1 MKSLSLHQSA
11 FTPLSPGIIRPRGW
25 LQRQLRLQADGLSGH
40 LDRFWPDVARSAWIG
55 GDAEGWERGPYW
67 LDGVVPLAFALGD
80 ESLIA
85 RVSRWID
92 GILQRQRDDG
102 WLGPVHDTSDARR
115 KPLDPWPVFVLL
127 KALSQFYEAAGDQRI
142 IPAMLRFLR
151 RLDVLLNEQPL
162 FDWGRYRWADLV
174 VSLHWLYNRTGEA
187 WLLDLAEK
195 ARRQGFDW
203 RAHFEQF
210 PYRSRQRR
218 EDIYPPAPLP
228 GCTFRLDMASH
239 VVNNAMA
246 IKTPGV
252 WYRQSGDP
260 RDRDAVWR
268 MIETLDA
275 FHGQVN
281 GVFSGDEH
289 LAGLNPSQGT
299 ELCAVVEYQYSLEA
313 LIAILGDPR
322 LADRLERITFNALPA
337 TFAPDMWSHQ
347 YVQQVNQIRCAILED
362 NIYTNNRADANTF
375 GLEPNYGCCTANM
388 HQGWPKFAA
397 HLWMRTLDD
406 GLAAVSYAPCELRTT
421 AGGVGVRVVV
431 ETDYPFND
439 AVRIVVESDAAAR
452 FPLLLRIPGWANGA
466 TLSVNG
472 INEAVAPGAFHRLER
487 TWAGT
492 VVLEAHLPLRAAV
505 VRRPSGG
512 AAVEYGPLV
521 FALPIGERWQRL
533 VPDPQGRY
541 AAGERLRPHC
551 PPEIAER
558 LGDWEVLP
566 TTAWNYGLELDAAQ
580 PERSLR
586 IVHHPV
592 GERPFSP
599 DGAPVEAYA
608 RGRRIPTW
616 VEEHGAAAP
625 PPAPVRV
632 DTPVE
637 EIRLIPYGCTNLRI
651 AEFPLL
657 ESGSTALQGSG
668 TP

>member
-1 MKSLSLHQSA
+1 MKSSPL
-11 FTPLSPGIIRPRGW
+11 TPLVCIPLPTGAVRPRGW
-25 LQRQLRLQADGLSGH
+25 LYRQLRLQADGLSGH
-40 LDRFWPDVARSAWIG
+40 LDQCWPDVADSAWIG
-55 GDAEGWERGPYW
+55 GAAEGWERGPYW
-67 LDGVVPLAFALGD
+67 LDGMVPLAFVLNDA
-80 ESLIA
+80 SLIA

-92 GILQRQRDDG
+92 IILEQQHDDG
-102 WLGPVHDTSDARR
+102 WLGPRRDASDARR
-115 KPLDPWPVFVLL
+115 RSLDPWPVFVLL
-127 KALSQFYEAAGDQRI
+127 KALSQFQEATGDRRV

-151 RLDVLLNEQPL
+151 RLDALLDEQPL

-174 VSLHWLYNRTGEA
+174 VSLHWLYDRTRES

-195 ARRQGFDW
+195 AQRQGFDW

-210 PYRSRQRR
+210 PYPSRQRR

-246 IKTPGV
+246 IKTSGV

-260 RDRDAVWR
+260 RDRDAVWQA
-268 MIETLDA
+268 IETLDA

-299 ELCAVVEYQYSLEA
+299 ELCAVVEYQYSLET
-313 LIAILGDPR
+313 LISMLGDPR

-337 TFAPDMWSHQ
+337 AFAPDMWSHQ

-388 HQGWPKFAA
+388 HQGWPKFVT
-397 HLWMRTLDD
+397 HLWMRTSGD
-406 GLAAVSYAPCELRTT
+406 GLAAVSYAPCELTMT
-421 AGGVGVRVVV
+421 AGGRRVRLTV
-431 ETDYPFND
+431 ETDYPFD
-439 AVRIVVESDAAAR
+439 ESVRIVVESRAAAR
-452 FPLLLRIPGWANGA
+452 FPLLLRFPGWAVGA
-466 TLSVNG
+466 TLSIDGRRETVH
-472 INEAVAPGAFHRLER
+472 PGTFHRVER
-487 TWAGT
+487 VWDGAVTID
-492 VVLEAHLPLRAAV
+492 LHLPMRVAV
-505 VRRPSGG
+505 TRRPSGS
-512 AAVEYGPLV
+512 AAIEYGPLV
-521 FALPIGERWQRL
+521 FALPIGETWQRI
-533 VPDPQGRY
+533 VPDAQGRY
-541 AAGERLRPHC
+541 AAGERLRPGC
-551 PPEIAER
+551 PPDIADR

-566 TTAWNYGLELDAAQ
+566 TTPWNYGLELDAAQ
-580 PERSLR
+580 PERSVR

-599 DGAPVEAYA
+599 EGAPVAAYA
-608 RGRRIPTW
+608 HGRRIPTW
-616 VEEHGAAAP
+616 GEEHGAAGP
-625 PPAPVRV
+625 PPAPVHV
-632 DTPVE
+632 DTSLEVV
-637 EIRLIPYGCTNLRI
+637 RLIPYGCTNLRI

-657 ESGSTALQGSG
+657 ESGSTTLQDSG